1 MSDAPACVIV
11 TADDFGLDPAVNEAV
26 AQAHDRGILS
36 AASLMVGAGAA
47 AEAADIARARP
58 TLGVGLHLVLT
69 DGQAVLPRSD
79 IPDLVD
85 ATGRFREGMASA
97 GARFFFRPR
106 VRRQLAAEIRAQY
119 EAFVATGLPLDHVNA
134 HKHFHVHP
142 TILSL
147 ALKIGRDYG
156 LRAMRWPSEPR
167 GDASQAASGDRR
179 ALFEAAL
186 MTPWLRGM
194 RRRIRAAGVVSN
206 DRLLGLRATG
216 HMTESRVLAAIEAAR
231 TGPVA
236 EIYGHPACRNHL
248 NAAMADYDHTGEYD
262 ALVSPRVIE
271 ALQKAGLQPIRF
283 ADLADRATANDAARN
298 TL

>member
-1 MSDAPACVIV
+1 MSTAPACVIV

-47 AEAADIARARP
+47 AEAVDIARARP

-69 DGQAVLPRSD
+69 DGRAVLPHSD

-85 ATGRFREGMASA
+85 TSGRFYEGMAKT
-97 GARFFFRPR
+97 GARFFFRPH

-147 ALKIGRDYG
+147 TLQIGREYG
-156 LRAMRWPSEPR
+156 LRAMRWPYEPR
-167 GDASQAASGDRR
+167 GATPGDWH

-194 RRRIRAAGVVSN
+194 RRRMKTAGVVSN

-216 HMTESRVLAAIEAAR
+216 HMTESRMLAAIEAAR
-231 TGPVA
+231 AGPVA
-236 EIYGHPACRNHL
+236 EIYCHPARRNRL
-248 NAAMADYDHTGEYD
+248 TAAMADYDHTGEYD
-262 ALVSPRVIE
+262 ALVSPRVVQ
-271 ALQKAGLQPIRF
+271 ALKQADLRPIRF
-283 ADLADRATANDAARN
+283 AELADRATASNAAGN
-298 TL
+298 AF